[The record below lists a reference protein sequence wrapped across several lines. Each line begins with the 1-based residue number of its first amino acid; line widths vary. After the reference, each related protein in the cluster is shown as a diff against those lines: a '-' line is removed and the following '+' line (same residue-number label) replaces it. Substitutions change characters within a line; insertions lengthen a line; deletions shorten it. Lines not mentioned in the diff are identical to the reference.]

1 MYTGLIVFLGTDDL
15 DATDLFYRK
24 DLGLSIYKQQPT
36 CTIYQVTEQ
45 SAIGF
50 CSHLPMVR
58 EKKNPILTLLVED
71 VQKTYKELQKKGVRT
86 HTSPTIN
93 STFQIEHFFLEDN
106 NGYTVEIQSF
116 L

>member
-50 CSHLPMVR
+50 CSHLPKVR

-86 HTSPTIN
+86 HIPYNQLNFSNRTL
-93 STFQIEHFFLEDN
+93 FFRRQQWLH
-106 NGYTVEIQSF
+106 G
-116 L
+116 